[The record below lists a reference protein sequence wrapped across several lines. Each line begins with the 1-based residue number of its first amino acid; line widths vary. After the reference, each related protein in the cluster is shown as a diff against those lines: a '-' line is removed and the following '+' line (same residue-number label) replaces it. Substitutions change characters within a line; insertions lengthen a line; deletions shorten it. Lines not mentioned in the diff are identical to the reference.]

1 MLEVQDLSV
10 SYGAVNALSSVTF
23 SAQPGLITAILGA
36 NGAGKTTLL
45 RTISGLARTRAG
57 SVRFNGEELIGRT
70 VENIARRGV
79 SHVPEGRGI
88 IAELTVEENFRL
100 ATLWCLGRRDRQKA
114 IDETFDLFPR
124 LSGFRRRHAS
134 TLSGGERQMLVI
146 GRALIS
152 RPRLLLL
159 DEPSLGLAPLVT
171 AQLMALLL
179 DHTIGSDMTVVLVEQ
194 NARSAL
200 SVSHNAVVLNLGE
213 VVMSDAAAVVAADS
227 DLRHHY
233 LGF

>member
-1 MLEVQDLSV
+1 MLEVQNLSV

-88 IAELTVEENFRL
+88 IAELTVEENLRL

-124 LSGFRRRHAS
+124 LSGFRRGHAS

-152 RPRLLLL
+152 RPQLLLL